1 MKHVGAFQCTIY
13 HVPFTRIEHILN
25 HKESFNKFRIDL
37 YSSLMT
43 GNLNQMSITKGSLE
57 QMSRN
62 LEIKLHCSVH
72 NRKWTNNSEKLNLN
86 LKA

>member
-1 MKHVGAFQCTIY
+1 
-13 HVPFTRIEHILN
+13 
-25 HKESFNKFRIDL
+25 
-37 YSSLMT
+37 MT